1 MSLQG
6 REESLTV
13 WGQYRIADRQMNRG
27 DKNPISISRVKMLER
42 DKNKKFSW
50 CWEIRATRLDVS
62 QGHQT
67 WYHSICQVWF
77 PRVTLPLRRTVFE
90 ILDL

>member
-42 DKNKKFSW
+42 DKNKKFS
-50 CWEIRATRLDVS
+50 
-62 QGHQT
+62 
-67 WYHSICQVWF
+67 
-77 PRVTLPLRRTVFE
+77 
-90 ILDL
+90 